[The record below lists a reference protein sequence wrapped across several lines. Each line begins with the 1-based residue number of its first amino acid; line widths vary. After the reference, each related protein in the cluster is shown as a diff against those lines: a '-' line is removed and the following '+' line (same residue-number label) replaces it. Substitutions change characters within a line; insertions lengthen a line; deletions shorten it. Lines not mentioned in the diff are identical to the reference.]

1 MLMKA
6 GQKDY
11 LNFISHLKSSF
22 EEELHD
28 SKQEVISKSREIL
41 KKNKDD
47 VGDPV
52 RINKNLGARLIYLEN
67 HWIKEVMLKHL
78 KIMTNSK
85 ISDEDLATAELLLSL
100 GERERINLRD
110 IKNKEPLPIAF
121 DIINWKKNKYREPL
135 KNLKMP
141 EKSIKFTTDKKRLNT
156 INSFKKKFGSYV
168 DKDFYYVAHD
178 FIVPRELLLHKLE
191 YN

>member
-1 MLMKA
+1 
-6 GQKDY
+6 
-11 LNFISHLKSSF
+11 
-22 EEELHD
+22 
-28 SKQEVISKSREIL
+28 
-41 KKNKDD
+41 
-47 VGDPV
+47 
-52 RINKNLGARLIYLEN
+52 
-67 HWIKEVMLKHL
+67 
-78 KIMTNSK
+78 MTNSK
-85 ISDEDLATAELLLSL
+85 ISDEDLATAESLLSL

-141 EKSIKFTTDKKRLNT
+141 EKSIKFTTDKKRSNT
-156 INSFKKKFGSYV
+156 INSFKRKFDSYV
-168 DKDFYYVAHD
+168 DKDFYYVAQD